1 MVVSFQKLL
10 KNLPQDGLRIC
21 ISQVYLL
28 EHNAYQVPTLNP
40 FSFFPFFQLFFMS
53 PNFDSNGFR
62 SGKPSRIFFTMTF
75 AYLLS
80 FKFSNLREGWE
91 TGRSRLNRT
100 LEINNQF
107 LRLEYVGSKFIVFTA
122 GVYFPAT
129 ANYFRI

>member
-1 MVVSFQKLL
+1 M
-10 KNLPQDGLRIC
+10 
-21 ISQVYLL
+21 
-28 EHNAYQVPTLNP
+28 A
-40 FSFFPFFQLFFMS
+40 
-53 PNFDSNGFR
+53 
-62 SGKPSRIFFTMTF
+62 F

-91 TGRSRLNRT
+91 TGTRRLNRT